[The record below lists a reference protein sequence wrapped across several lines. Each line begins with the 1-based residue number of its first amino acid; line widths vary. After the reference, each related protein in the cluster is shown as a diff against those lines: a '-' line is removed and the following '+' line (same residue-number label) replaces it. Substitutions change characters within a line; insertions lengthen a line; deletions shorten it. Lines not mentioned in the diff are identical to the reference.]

1 MNKSSRVALCR
12 SRKYHESMPWRFA
25 QIFPCTDSDTPR
37 NHTIG
42 LQRISE
48 ALIAS
53 LNSTHEKQHD
63 EDEKDDA
70 DDTSSNQNY
79 SLSAET
85 DG

>member
-1 MNKSSRVALCR
+1 LEICSDFSTTGN
-12 SRKYHESMPWRFA
+12 
-25 QIFPCTDSDTPR
+25 DTPR
-37 NHTIG
+37 SHTIG

-48 ALIAS
+48 ALIVS

-63 EDEKDDA
+63 EDDQDDA